1 MSVTTVRGSQSTSV
15 KSTAVAPPI
24 GATRRAVRGTAYA
37 HQVWPGTPIAVAAA
51 KRPGPIGLIR
61 ASIIRRGNG
70 MAFIDAYERSLTQL
84 EQHAVAMGRAAADM
98 LADALAALFQHN
110 QALAAAVM
118 RADDGIDDQD
128 AAMERDVL
136 ELISLL
142 PPRQADLRRLAAL
155 LRVARDLE
163 RIADYA
169 CDIAEVVPEL
179 GAAHPD
185 HGFGELP
192 RMGQSVA
199 RMLDEALDALVR
211 HDATEARAVNDQDDY
226 VDALYARIHQE
237 LVAAMEADPA
247 WIRPGNQLVLVA
259 RYLERVA
266 DHAVNVAEMTVY
278 MVDGYRRP
286 FHHGSAD
293 ARDPA

>member
-1 MSVTTVRGSQSTSV
+1 MPFV
-15 KSTAVAPPI
+15 
-24 GATRRAVRGTAYA
+24 
-37 HQVWPGTPIAVAAA
+37 
-51 KRPGPIGLIR
+51 
-61 ASIIRRGNG
+61 
-70 MAFIDAYERSLTQL
+70 DAYERSLTKL
-84 EQHAVAMGRAAADM
+84 EGHALAMGQAAQGM

-110 QALAAAVM
+110 HPLAESVM
-118 RADDGIDDQD
+118 RADDDIDDQD

-163 RIADYA
+163 RVADYA
-169 CDIAEVVPEL
+169 CDIAEVVPVL
-179 GAAHPD
+179 LAPHPD

-192 RMGQSVA
+192 RMGQSVV
-199 RMLDEALDALVR
+199 RMLADALSALGQ
-211 HDATEARAVNDQDDY
+211 HDARLARAVNDQDDL
-226 VDALYARIHQE
+226 VDALYARIHHE
-237 LVAAMEADPA
+237 FVGVMESDPA

-286 FHHGSAD
+286 FHHASAD
-293 ARDPA
+293 AQDPA